1 MGEDK
6 TPKITFRSK
15 KPLVCP
21 VCGNEFYREEMFT
34 GGGRLIA
41 GKLTLELRRLY
52 EPSKKYGVVNPLLYP
67 VTVCPQC
74 LFASF
79 KEDFTKINAKYIET
93 AKSNTQRRHNNISK
107 IFGKPL
113 DFSLNRT
120 LEHGAASYLLAVE
133 GYSYFDKWA
142 SPTIKKAISSL
153 RAAWLFGDLEIAN
166 PMQTQFGD
174 VQNFFY
180 KKALFFYNEAIE
192 RGQKGLESYDG
203 VRNFG
208 PDTDK
213 NFGYEGLLY
222 LIGYLTNKLSFY
234 EKDIQ
239 KRKESLEIGKR
250 VISKMF
256 GSGKA
261 SKDKPSDILMMTRDL
276 YDEMSESIKELE
288 DKIAGKS
295 VDTAST
301 NNAES

>member
-1 MGEDK
+1 MGEEK
-6 TPKITFRSK
+6 APKITFRSK
-15 KPLVCP
+15 KPLECP
-21 VCGNEFYREEMFT
+21 VCGHEFYREEMFT

-52 EPSKKYGVVNPLLYP
+52 EPSKKYGVVNPLIYP

-74 LFASF
+74 LFAAF
-79 KEDFTKINAKYIET
+79 KDDFSKINAKYIET
-93 AKSNTQRRHNNISK
+93 AKSNTQRRHNNINK
-107 IFGKPL
+107 IFRKPL

-120 LEHGAASYLLAVE
+120 LEQGAASYLLAVE
-133 GYSYFDKWA
+133 GYSYFDKWT

-153 RAAWLFGDLEIAN
+153 RAAWLFGDLEIAD

-203 VRNFG
+203 IRNFG

-222 LIGYLTNKLSFY
+222 LIGFLTNKLSFY

-276 YDEMSESIKELE
+276 YDEMSELISDLE
-288 DKIAGKS
+288 NKIAGNGGEAQP
-295 VDTAST
+295 TE
-301 NNAES
+301 NADS